1 MKKNAGITLVELMC
15 AVALSVVIVGVVAFA
30 VTQVQRSIE
39 DLRLRTD
46 GTTRVASA
54 MSDLERD
61 LAHMITDYNP
71 PPAFSNV
78 NPAPVPL
85 AMNSVTPAAQ
95 PGDPTGASGL
105 SRRGDSIKIMTITS
119 TGQRAYVEYC
129 LNGATDIAPTFNAPT
144 GGGLYVS
151 QLMRHVL
158 AIANPGDATSTLE
171 PNFAGYNPNSPMT
184 LAGQTIASP
193 VDLVDNVISFAL
205 AYIPAGGTTFTQ
217 VATNQPANTFLPSG
231 SVDVYNYTANAHSAS
246 DAQMLAQIPI
256 GYPIELA
263 INPSGAGTVSS
274 WNAPSEFFT
283 VRRWSGTYSAG
294 PPASENQVMLSD
306 HVNAS
311 PQITLNPPAPP
322 NPATQTLLARAFT
335 PPAVI
340 GVTIVLRY
348 GLGPE
353 ASIVTL
359 RREVPVSRS

>member
-1 MKKNAGITLVELMC
+1 MRKGAGLTLVELMC
-15 AVALSVVIVGVVAFA
+15 AVALSVIIVGVIAFA

-71 PPAFSNV
+71 PPAFANCV
-78 NPAPVPL
+78 PAPVPL

-95 PGDPTGASGL
+95 PGDPTGGTGL
-105 SRRGDSIKIMTITS
+105 SRRADSIKIMTITPA
-119 TGQRAYVEYC
+119 GQRAYVEYC
-129 LNGATDIAPTFNAPT
+129 LNGATDIAPAFTPPT

-151 QLMRHVL
+151 QLMRHTL

-171 PNFAGYNPNSPMT
+171 PNFASYNPNTPMT

-193 VDLVDNVISFAL
+193 VDLVDNVISFGL
-205 AYIPAGGTTFTQ
+205 AYIPAGGTTFVP
-217 VATNQPANTFLPSG
+217 VANNQPANKFLPAG
-231 SVDVYNYTANAHSAS
+231 SVDVYNYTANAHGAA
-246 DAQMLAQIPI
+246 DAQMLAQIPV

-263 INPSGAGTVSS
+263 INPVGAGTVSS

-283 VRRWSGTYSAG
+283 VRRWSQGA
-294 PPASENQVMLSD
+294 PPSVTQVMLSD
-306 HVNAS
+306 HANIATTIL
-311 PQITLNPPAPP
+311 PIPPATA
-322 NPATQTLLARAFT
+322 PAQTVLARAFT